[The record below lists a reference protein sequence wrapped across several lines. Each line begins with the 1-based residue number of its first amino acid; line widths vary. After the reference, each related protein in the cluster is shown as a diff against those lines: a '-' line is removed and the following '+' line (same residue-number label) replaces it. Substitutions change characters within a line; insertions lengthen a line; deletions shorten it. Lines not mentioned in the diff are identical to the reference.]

1 MLTERETVRFLT
13 ATQDVW
19 LRHFPALHRRAQWH
33 LVSHLAVRARTGAAL
48 GEMYGLVKQVF
59 LLDDATVRER
69 IGELRALSLCTLDP
83 ADAPLTAR
91 TVVVPTPALFAQ
103 YDLYLRDVGVRLLTL
118 GAALAGLRATS
129 AVAID
134 PPGRA
139 ALLAAVET
147 AQETWLTGAEQVF
160 EAAGLSRA
168 RRIDARRHL
177 LSVSHST
184 LLLMALEQKFTVAK
198 PAAEEEDG
206 LLADQMAAVL
216 LGAIK
221 QNFQTTRDHLA
232 FLMRMGLIERR
243 PGRAL
248 RVGLAAAAEAPFA
261 AALAESGTA
270 LARQA
275 EELSRRGGPVD
286 GTGLAH
292 IVLPDI
298 AETSAALVITGP
310 GDPPPRI
317 ELGEEPLVIG
327 RAPGA
332 GLMLPSV
339 QVSRAHCRLE
349 LSDGAV
355 LVTDLNSTN
364 GTFIDGT
371 RVSGTAPLEPGSVLR
386 IGPYRLSIPDSLPE
400 GTIRA
405 ERTGTLRRR
414 VPGDVPRGV
423 PGGVPAGVPGGVP
436 GGVPRRMSGGNP
448 GGDQKS

>member
-13 ATQDVW
+13 ASQEIW

-33 LVSHLAVRARTGAAL
+33 LTSHLAVRARTGAAL
-48 GEMYGLVKQVF
+48 GELYGLVKQVF

-69 IGELRALSLCTLDP
+69 VGELRALGLCALDP

-91 TVVVPTPALFAQ
+91 TVVVPSTALFTQ
-103 YDLYLRDVGVRLLTL
+103 YDLYLRDIGVRLLTL
-118 GAALAGLRATS
+118 GAALAGLRATT

-134 PPGRA
+134 APNRT
-139 ALLAAVET
+139 ALLEAVEA
-147 AQETWLTGAEQVF
+147 AQETWIAGAEQLF
-160 EAAGLSRA
+160 EATSLSRA

-177 LSVSHST
+177 LSISHST
-184 LLLMALEQKFTVAK
+184 LLLMALEQKF
-198 PAAEEEDG
+198 AAARPPGPEEEDG
-206 LLADQMAAVL
+206 LLADQMAAAL

-232 FLMRMGLIERR
+232 YLMRIRLIERR

-248 RVGLAAAAEAPFA
+248 RVALAGAAEAPFA
-261 AALAESGTA
+261 AALRRSATA
-270 LARQA
+270 LAGRA
-275 EELSRRGGPVD
+275 EALSRRAGSED

-298 AETSAALVITGP
+298 GERAAALVITGP

-317 ELGEEPLVIG
+317 ELGEEPLVLG

-332 GLMLPSV
+332 GLMLPSA

-349 LSDGAV
+349 VADGAV

-364 GTFIDGT
+364 GTFIDNT
-371 RVSGTAPLEPGSVLR
+371 RISGTARLEPGSVLR
-386 IGPYRLSIPDSLPE
+386 VGPYRLTIPDSTPE
-400 GTIRA
+400 GTLRA
-405 ERTGTLRRR
+405 HATLRGLGK
-414 VPGDVPRGV
+414 PG
-423 PGGVPAGVPGGVP
+423 
-436 GGVPRRMSGGNP
+436 
-448 GGDQKS
+448 

>member
-13 ATQDVW
+13 ASQEIW

-33 LVSHLAVRARTGAAL
+33 LTSHLAVRARTGAAL
-48 GEMYGLVKQVF
+48 GELYGLVKQVF

-69 IGELRALSLCTLDP
+69 IAELRGLGLCALDP

-91 TVVVPTPALFAQ
+91 TVVVPSASLLTQ
-103 YDLYLRDVGVRLLTL
+103 YDVYLRDIGVRLLTL
-118 GAALAGLRATS
+118 GAALAGLRATT

-134 PPGRA
+134 APNRA
-139 ALLAAVET
+139 ALLEAVEA
-147 AQETWLTGAEQVF
+147 AQETWLAGAEQLF
-160 EAAGLSRA
+160 EATNLSRA

-184 LLLMALEQKFTVAK
+184 LLLMALEQKFAAPRPTG
-198 PAAEEEDG
+198 AEEEDG
-206 LLADQMAAVL
+206 LLADQMAAAL

-232 FLMRMGLIERR
+232 YLMRIGLIERR

-248 RVGLAAAAEAPFA
+248 RVGLAVAAEAPYA
-261 AALAESGTA
+261 AVLTRSATA
-270 LARQA
+270 LAGRA
-275 EELSRRGGPVD
+275 EALSRRAGAED

-298 AETSAALVITGP
+298 AERAAALVITGP

-332 GLMLPSV
+332 GLMLPSA

-349 LSDGAV
+349 VADGAV

-364 GTFIDGT
+364 GTFIDNA
-371 RVSGTAPLEPGSVLR
+371 RIAGTARLEPGSVLR
-386 IGPYRLSIPDSLPE
+386 VGPYRLTIPDSAPE

-405 ERTGTLRRR
+405 SATLR
-414 VPGDVPRGV
+414 GLGK
-423 PGGVPAGVPGGVP
+423 AG
-436 GGVPRRMSGGNP
+436 
-448 GGDQKS
+448 